1 MNLPETVDSVRR
13 LAAMVRVSGPDP
25 HGRKMRNHAF
35 HLYNSGKTTLSASA
49 VLLPE
54 GFYDAHAVSR
64 ILPGS
69 DSRGLGLLLTVA
81 SVVEPFVAA
90 HHRQSTPQGL
100 PDLIPAAKIHV
111 MLEGMLELEESV
123 EAVENGNSPWISAKL
138 LRLVDVPASSFS
150 LQSLIEA
157 SPDSAHHG
165 WEAGWSLAAN
175 GNAPKSYGESLNS
188 STLEGHLETE
198 ESRDPS
204 FMSRSITRLAVL
216 GIPLHLKNLPKVAVA
231 ALTKRVDFIFAVG
244 SPFGIVSPMHF
255 FNSVSVGSISNHYHS
270 PGSPNTSLI
279 MADIRCLPGT
289 EGGPVFDKYGCFIGI
304 LIRPL
309 RQKSTGAEIQLV
321 TPWETIQ
328 SACIDWLLKE
338 PENAADEDA
347 HINKGNLNA
356 VGVVHNHNSDV
367 PSLVPVKKA
376 ISSICLITIGEGVW
390 ASGVLLNEK
399 GLVLTNAHLLEPS
412 RFGRTTASG
421 GGNEIRS
428 DIIPYPLS
436 GEDVLQKNKR
446 KLFNAQEAI
455 VGSSYNNHGIIR
467 VRLNHV
473 DPGIWCD
480 AKVVYISRGPLDV
493 ALLQLENVTGHLIPI
508 SVDLLCPALG
518 STAYVIGHALFG
530 PRCGFSPSVCS
541 GVVAKIVRAKAPFY
555 YQVLHEKDLEIPA
568 MLETTAAVYSGGS
581 GGAVVNS
588 DGQMIGLVTSN
599 MRHGRGTI
607 IPHLNFSIP
616 CAALAPIFEFS
627 KDMEDITLLKQL
639 EQSNEDLSSVW
650 SLVPRPGPSLPLPL
664 DTIQES
670 LKKSKKGSQFAK
682 FLVESDKVSRSPAA
696 ATQLGVVGS
705 SSNSTNRAIF
715 LSKLEDVGNAV
726 GSAVFFSVYEY
737 VRYYMH
743 RHLKGD
749 SSKSNHS
756 NLMDMGIGTVTG
768 GLGGLAFW
776 SVVL

>member
-1 MNLPETVDSVRR
+1 MNLPEIVDSVRR

-35 HLYNSGKTTLSASA
+35 HLYNIHFPGMCSSGKTTLSASA

-90 HHRQSTPQGL
+90 HHRQSTPQVEFTVILRRYVIVFGL
-100 PDLIPAAKIHV
+100 T
-111 MLEGMLELEESV
+111 GMLELEESV
-123 EAVENGNSPWISAKL
+123 EAVENGNSHWISAKL

-204 FMSRSITRLAVL
+204 IMSRSITRLAVL
-216 GIPLHLKNLPKVAVA
+216 GIPLHLKNLPKVPVA
-231 ALTKRVDFIFAVG
+231 ALTKKGDFIFAVG

-270 PGSPNTSLI
+270 PNTSLI

-289 EGGPVFDKYGCFIGI
+289 EGGPVFDKYGRFIGI

-309 RQKSTGAEIQLV
+309 RQTSTGAEIQLV

-338 PENAADEDA
+338 PENAADEDT

-356 VGVVHNHNSDV
+356 VGVVHNHDSDV

-412 RFGRTTASG
+412 RFGRTTVSG

-436 GEDVLQKNKR
+436 GEDVIQKNKR
-446 KLFNAQEAI
+446 KLFNAEEAI

-473 DPGIWCD
+473 DPRIWCD

-493 ALLQLENVTGHLIPI
+493 ALLQLENVPGHLIPI

-518 STAYVIGHALFG
+518 STTYVIGHALFG

-541 GVVAKIVRAKAPFY
+541 GVVGKIVRAKAPLY

-568 MLETTAAVYSGGS
+568 MLETTAAVHSGGS

-599 MRHGRGTI
+599 TRHGRGTI

-639 EQSNEDLSSVW
+639 DQSNKDLSSVW

-670 LKKSKKGSQFAK
+670 LKKSKKGSQFAE
-682 FLVESDKVSRSPAA
+682 FLAERDKVSRSPAA

-705 SSNSTNRAIF
+705 SSNSTNRTIF
-715 LSKLEDVGNAV
+715 LSKL
-726 GSAVFFSVYEY
+726 
-737 VRYYMH
+737 
-743 RHLKGD
+743 
-749 SSKSNHS
+749 
-756 NLMDMGIGTVTG
+756 
-768 GLGGLAFW
+768 
-776 SVVL
+776 